1 MINIGT
7 RQLRAFLEIAR
18 LQSFTKAAERIHI
31 SQAGL
36 SMMVRELE
44 SQFGT
49 RLFDRTTRSVGLT
62 EAGRRL
68 QPIASRVVDE
78 LDAVGAA
85 IVDVHANAVS
95 TLRIAATPLLSASL
109 LPPVLQRFAESRP
122 WVSVSVADVELGEV
136 RRLVLEGE
144 ADIGLG
150 FFFKSAVG
158 MSRSPLYRFRLMRVS
173 PADGERIGLRPSVPW
188 SSLAG
193 LALIGLPHDNPIQSL
208 IEKHLASIG
217 RANENRPAQHF
228 FGTIIAM
235 VEAGLGHAII
245 PSFAL
250 AECLS
255 RRVQVAMLT
264 RPGVHIDLYLAS
276 RRGTAPKPAA
286 AEFATELQRAI
297 PALAATNTPAKR
309 RRA

>member
-1 MINIGT
+1 VINTGT

-36 SMMVRELE
+36 SMMVQELE
-44 SQFGT
+44 AQFGT

-68 QPIASRVVDE
+68 QPIATRVIDE

-85 IVDVHANAVS
+85 IGDVHANAVS

-109 LPPVLQRFAESRP
+109 LPPVLQQFATTRP

-136 RRLVLEGE
+136 RRRVLEGE
-144 ADIGLG
+144 ADLGLG
-150 FFFKSAVG
+150 FFFKSATG
-158 MSRSPLYRFRLMRVS
+158 MSRTPLYRFRLMRVS
-173 PADGERIGLRPSVPW
+173 PADDERIGLRPSVPW
-188 SSLAG
+188 TSLTG
-193 LALIGLPHDNPIQSL
+193 LPLIGLPADNPIQSL
-208 IEKHLASIG
+208 IESHLATIG
-217 RANENRPAQHF
+217 RANENRPALHF

-235 VEAGLGHAII
+235 VEAGLGHAVI

-264 RPGVHIDLYLAS
+264 RPDVHIDLYLAT
-276 RRGTAPKPAA
+276 RRGTTPKPAVE
-286 AEFATELQRAI
+286 EFASELQRAI
-297 PALAATNTPAKR
+297 PALVATQTASKR
-309 RRA
+309 RKG